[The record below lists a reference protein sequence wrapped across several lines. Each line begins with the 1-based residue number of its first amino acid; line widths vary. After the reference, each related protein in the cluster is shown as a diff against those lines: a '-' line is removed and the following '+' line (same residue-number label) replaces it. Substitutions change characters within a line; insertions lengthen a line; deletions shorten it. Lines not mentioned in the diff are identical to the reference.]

1 VTEQHVPD
9 RSARALRGRW
19 LEESEQIADRVVLM
33 PAVPQVQ
40 LVMDQ
45 VAIPVADGDLR
56 EVPGFLQIADDR
68 ADAPPDTEHV
78 GMFVTTAMDEV
89 LLAKLTS

>member
-1 VTEQHVPD
+1 
-9 RSARALRGRW
+9 
-19 LEESEQIADRVVLM
+19 
-33 PAVPQVQ
+33 
-40 LVMDQ
+40 MDQ